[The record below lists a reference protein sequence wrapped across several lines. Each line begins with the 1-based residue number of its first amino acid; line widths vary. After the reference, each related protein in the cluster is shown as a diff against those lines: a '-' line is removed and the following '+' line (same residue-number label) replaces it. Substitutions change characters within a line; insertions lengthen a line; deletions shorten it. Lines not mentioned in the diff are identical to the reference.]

1 MKKCYT
7 KTWFPLIDCW
17 ALSPERGGGESW
29 EQTSVALFSFS
40 GAAVSCAVDIRTWSP
55 PGHCSTFHCS
65 TAGLLQTPR
74 SKTHNTLQA
83 VTRSGDKIHTDHP
96 AGGFVHLVI
105 EYLVWTGRFQVQIT
119 VYLEKMNHNFNN
131 CLLLSAG
138 ACAQR
143 GRFKI

>member
-1 MKKCYT
+1 MISDMPY
-7 KTWFPLIDCW
+7 P
-17 ALSPERGGGESW
+17 G
-29 EQTSVALFSFS
+29 SFNK
-40 GAAVSCAVDIRTWSP
+40 DE
-55 PGHCSTFHCS
+55 
-65 TAGLLQTPR
+65 LLQIALLWGQYDDIENETAR
-74 SKTHNTLQA
+74 I
-83 VTRSGDKIHTDHP
+83 DKVRWHTDHP
-96 AGGFVHLVI
+96 AGGFVHLLI